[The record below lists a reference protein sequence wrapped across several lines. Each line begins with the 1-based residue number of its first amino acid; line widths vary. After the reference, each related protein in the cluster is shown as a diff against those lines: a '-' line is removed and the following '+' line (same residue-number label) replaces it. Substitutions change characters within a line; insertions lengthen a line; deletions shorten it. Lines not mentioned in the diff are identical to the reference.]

1 MGLIPSFRGC
11 SYALLYKR
19 IEETC
24 PRNKFSLLIW
34 RIAVNEEK
42 MDSARGRPFYI
53 TVIFKSGPPSLQNP
67 ECRHVNKNRV

>member
-1 MGLIPSFRGC
+1 MKFSMKKMCTYFDNSR
-11 SYALLYKR
+11 YKR

-42 MDSARGRPFYI
+42 WIVPEVALSISRLFLRVDPLPFK
-53 TVIFKSGPPSLQNP
+53 TLNVDM
-67 ECRHVNKNRV
+67 